1 MIKAA
6 FALTLAALLTAAAV
20 SSASSADKPD
30 HAQRKLLEQREIRE
44 AVAKKEL
51 VPLPRILAAAQAK
64 APGEVIK
71 VELERKDWG
80 LQYEV
85 KLLTP
90 SGRVR
95 EVDLDARTGKVR
107 KVEDD

>member
-6 FALTLAALLTAAAV
+6 LPIAALLALAAAV
-20 SSASSADKPD
+20 PASTADKPD

-51 VPLPRILAAAQAK
+51 LPLPRILAIAQAK

-95 EVDLDARTGKVR
+95 EVDIDARTGAVR

>member
-6 FALTLAALLTAAAV
+6 LPIAALLALAAAAP
-20 SSASSADKPD
+20 ASTADKPD

-51 VPLPRILAAAQAK
+51 LPLPRILAIAQAK

-95 EVDLDARTGKVR
+95 EVDIDARTGAVR